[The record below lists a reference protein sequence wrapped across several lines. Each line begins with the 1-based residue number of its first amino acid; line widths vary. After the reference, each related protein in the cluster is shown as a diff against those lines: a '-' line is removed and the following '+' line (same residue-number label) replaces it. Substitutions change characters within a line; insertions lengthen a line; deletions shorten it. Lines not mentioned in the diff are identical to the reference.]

1 MKKIDLKKE
10 LKYLYKPSA
19 KEVSIV
25 DVPPMNHLMIDGKGD
40 PNTAEEAKEAI
51 EALYPLAYAI
61 KFIIRKELEI
71 NYGYCQYI
79 RGK

>member
-1 MKKIDLKKE
+1 MKKIDFKKE
-10 LKYLYKPSA
+10 FKHLYKPSG

-25 DVPPMNHLMIDGKGD
+25 DVRSMNHLMIDGKGD

-61 KFIIRKELEI
+61 KFTIRKELEI

>member
-19 KEVSIV
+19 KELSIV

-51 EALYPLAYAI
+51 ESLYPLAYAI

>member
-40 PNTAEEAKEAI
+40 PNTAEETKEAI

-79 RGK
+79 SGK